1 MIVFIVEWRKVG
13 DIIEGEVKIKE
24 MEEIF
29 MKLGELINVLEIKK
43 EKDRRK
49 DIKKCELIKWDENIE
64 NMDKSMDLDRK
75 EGRRRIG
82 NEKKRKEK
90 ENIVVDL
97 GECEK
102 SRKRIE
108 DCSIMIDGNG
118 GRKEVNMV
126 EIRFMNNLEKM
137 ERIGWK
143 DLEIEEM
150 ELGIDSIER
159 KRGFER
165 ERKKSNKDKI
175 VERKIE
181 IEIFKIVIEWEKY
194 GNEFMIDN

>member
-1 MIVFIVEWRKVG
+1 
-13 DIIEGEVKIKE
+13 

-118 GRKEVNMV
+118 GR
-126 EIRFMNNLEKM
+126 
-137 ERIGWK
+137 
-143 DLEIEEM
+143 
-150 ELGIDSIER
+150 
-159 KRGFER
+159 
-165 ERKKSNKDKI
+165 
-175 VERKIE
+175 
-181 IEIFKIVIEWEKY
+181 
-194 GNEFMIDN
+194 

>member
-1 MIVFIVEWRKVG
+1 
-13 DIIEGEVKIKE
+13 
-24 MEEIF
+24 
-29 MKLGELINVLEIKK
+29 
-43 EKDRRK
+43 
-49 DIKKCELIKWDENIE
+49 
-64 NMDKSMDLDRK
+64 MDLDRK

-137 ERIGWK
+137 KRIG
-143 DLEIEEM
+143 
-150 ELGIDSIER
+150 
-159 KRGFER
+159 
-165 ERKKSNKDKI
+165 
-175 VERKIE
+175 
-181 IEIFKIVIEWEKY
+181 
-194 GNEFMIDN
+194 